1 MRVCSLR
8 RAHALAADGAP
19 QPRDLVPP
27 RPRPG
32 RSHTA
37 MSQGEAEVASL
48 LILDY
53 NADLTVLNKIKKPPV
68 ELAPKVTLD
77 ALRREGVL

>member
-1 MRVCSLR
+1 
-8 RAHALAADGAP
+8 
-19 QPRDLVPP
+19 
-27 RPRPG
+27 
-32 RSHTA
+32 

-53 NADLTVLNKIKKPPV
+53 NADLTVLNKIKKTPV